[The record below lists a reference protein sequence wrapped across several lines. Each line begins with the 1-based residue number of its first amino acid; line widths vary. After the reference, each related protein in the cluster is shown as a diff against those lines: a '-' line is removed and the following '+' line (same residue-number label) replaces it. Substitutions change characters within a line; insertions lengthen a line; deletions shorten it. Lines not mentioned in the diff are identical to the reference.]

1 MKKVLGKIKN
11 QEKSPVLLCLD
22 LGTTTGWAVINHNS
36 HVMSG
41 TMNFQQKRFE
51 GGGMRYL
58 RFQQWLEEMRAVMG
72 NIDAVYFEEVRRH
85 LGVDAVHVYGGF
97 LSTLTSWC
105 EQHAIAYQGVGVGT
119 IKKFI
124 TGKGNAS
131 KEAVIAAVQA
141 LGHNPEDDNEADAIS
156 LLHYACSQFG
166 LGQQGKRYH
175 AKTP

>member
-1 MKKVLGKIKN
+1 MKMKLNKPTQEGKC
-11 QEKSPVLLCLD
+11 PMLLCLD
-22 LGTTTGWAVINHNS
+22 LGTNTGWAVINQNG

-41 TMNFQQKRFE
+41 TMSFQQKRFE

-58 RFQQWLEEMRAVMG
+58 RFNQWLEEMRAVMG

-85 LGVDAVHVYGGF
+85 LGVDASHVYGGF
-97 LSTLTSWC
+97 LSSLTAYC
-105 EQHAIAYQGVGVGT
+105 EQHEIAYQGVGVGT
-119 IKKFI
+119 IKKFV

-131 KEAVIAAVQA
+131 KEAVIAAVYA
-141 LGHNPEDDNEADAIS
+141 LGHNPEDDNEADAIA

-166 LGQQGKRYH
+166 LGTQGKFHH